1 MSSAVVKH
9 VRGLFRAVASP
20 APTLPQPDESESDDP
35 IPIFVPYELLF
46 DSCPPAV
53 SSPQPQPSASPASA
67 TSFSSLSFS
76 ASGSGRSFNAQQQ
89 SAMRVAAEPAN
100 STHSRFFVSPLSFT
114 ISGDVFSL
122 WRDLYS
128 IIVLLTQIL
137 FVP

>member
-35 IPIFVPYELLF
+35 VPLPFPYELLF

-53 SSPQPQPSASPASA
+53 FSPQPSASPASA